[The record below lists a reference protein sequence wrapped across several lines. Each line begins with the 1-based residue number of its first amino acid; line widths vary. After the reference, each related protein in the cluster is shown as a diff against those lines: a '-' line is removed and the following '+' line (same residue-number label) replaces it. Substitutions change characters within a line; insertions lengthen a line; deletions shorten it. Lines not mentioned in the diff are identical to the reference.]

1 MVTPTKKNSVGVIP
15 QRIAA
20 EARGRAAESQD
31 IGAQARDA
39 IIKNNQINSVRT
51 LDQQDPLLCFVTS
64 RTSDRKKRLFSFVTS
79 RTSDRKKRLFNFV
92 TEYNQN

>member
-20 EARGRAAESQD
+20 EARGRAAKSQD

-39 IIKNNQINSVRT
+39 ITKNNQINSDRT
-51 LDQQDPLLCFVTS
+51 SDQQDPLLCFVTS
-64 RTSDRKKRLFSFVTS
+64 RTSDRKKRLFSFVT
-79 RTSDRKKRLFNFV
+79 
-92 TEYNQN
+92 EHNQN